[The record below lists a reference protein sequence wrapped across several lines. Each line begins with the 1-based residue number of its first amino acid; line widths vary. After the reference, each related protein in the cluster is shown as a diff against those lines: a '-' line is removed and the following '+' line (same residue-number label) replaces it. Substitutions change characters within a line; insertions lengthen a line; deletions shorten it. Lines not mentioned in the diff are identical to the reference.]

1 MFLNTHVVMLKC
13 VSSLKIIEA
22 LVAKK
27 TDVTGNPEIRA
38 NQNTSG
44 FELEETRDHV
54 VAFYKN
60 YQFIK
65 LSISFTAFPE
75 RNVTTYF

>member
-1 MFLNTHVVMLKC
+1 MCSNSKNYRST
-13 VSSLKIIEA
+13 SSKE
-22 LVAKK
+22 
-27 TDVTGNPEIRA
+27 DVTGNPEMRA

-44 FELEETRDHV
+44 LELEETKDHF

-75 RNVTTYF
+75 RNVTTYS